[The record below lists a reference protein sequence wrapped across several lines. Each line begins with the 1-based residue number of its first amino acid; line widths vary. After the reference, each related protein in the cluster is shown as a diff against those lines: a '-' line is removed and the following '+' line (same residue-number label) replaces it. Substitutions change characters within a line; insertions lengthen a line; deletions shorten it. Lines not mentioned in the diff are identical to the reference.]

1 MDREQ
6 EAWEE
11 LRRSRVS
18 PAARWALALG
28 FPLVIGV
35 VFLLD
40 LAEPHGPRD
49 AARAFAER
57 NRPPAA
63 GTAGPWRMLAAWNE
77 EALADIDAFE
87 GQIADESVL
96 RAAVPAYQW
105 IFLRAFHT
113 SGTGRVLV
121 GRDDWFFLKEAL
133 ETTLGWA
140 AEANRRRADRAVRD
154 LAAALEARGAELLLV
169 PVPGKARVQ
178 PDRFSRRFDRGEVL
192 PAGAGADSLYGG
204 WEGLPNVGVV
214 RIADLLESRTREGG
228 DSFLRRDTHWTPG
241 AMRAAVD
248 AIVRAIG
255 PEGGAGTP
263 VPGGTRMVAGE
274 GDLLR
279 MIDLPGDPYPEQE
292 VAVARPADADPA
304 EADERPARV
313 IFLGD
318 SFAAVYSD
326 EALGWGTGAGLR
338 EWLPAMLRE
347 PVRFFL
353 NYGDP
358 VLGPRRRLA
367 RLLAGGEF
375 PEGGRVVVV
384 WQFAERFLDHGDW
397 AEVSFDAPGEL

>member
-11 LRRSRVS
+11 LQRSRVS
-18 PAARWALALG
+18 PNARWVLALG
-28 FPLVIGV
+28 FLLVIGA
-35 VFLLD
+35 VFVLD
-40 LAEPHGPRD
+40 LAEPYGPRD
-49 AARAFAER
+49 AVRVFAER
-57 NRPPAA
+57 NRPAPG
-63 GTAGPWRMLAAWNE
+63 GTDGPRRMLASWNE

-96 RAAVPAYQW
+96 RVTVPAYQW
-105 IFLRAFHT
+105 LFLRVFHT

-140 AEANRRRADRAVRD
+140 AEENRRRADRAVRD

-178 PDRFSRRFDRGEVL
+178 PDRFSRRIDRGEVL
-192 PAGAGADSLYGG
+192 PPGSGPDSLYRA
-204 WEGLPNVGVV
+204 WEKLPNVDVV
-214 RIADLLESRTREGG
+214 RVGDLLESRTREGR

-248 AIVRAIG
+248 AIVRAINR
-255 PEGGAGTP
+255 GGNEGTP
-263 VPGGTRMVAGE
+263 VPTGTRMVSGE

-292 VAVARPADADPA
+292 VAVALPTDVDPA
-304 EADERPARV
+304 EAGERRARV

-326 EALGWGTGAGLR
+326 GALGWGTGAGLR
-338 EWLPAMLRE
+338 EWLPAALRE

-358 VLGPRRRLA
+358 ILAPRRSLA
-367 RLLAGGEF
+367 RLFARGEF
-375 PEGGRVVVV
+375 PVEGRVVVV

-397 AEVSFDAPGEL
+397 AEVSFTSQ